1 MLKHLLFFVKSMRI
15 YIFNIDNM
23 LAKKLFYSLK
33 SKSSNYIVPTLRL
46 RTGAAAGRSNPMSKE
61 QWLHGRRRA

>member
-33 SKSSNYIVPTLRL
+33 SKSSNYIVPTLRP
-46 RTGAAAGRSNPMSKE
+46 RPGAVAGRTNPITE
-61 QWLHGRRRA
+61 DRGGGWED